1 VPLSP
6 SEAEEIA
13 SQAFEESSRDRKRL
27 DRIREYLD
35 ADQRL
40 VWLPLGAPRELQ
52 ALSQMAKVNVLPL
65 VVSSSVQQLFVDGYA
80 TESEGNAQIVWGV
93 WQRNRMDRRQL
104 GVHRAAASY
113 GVSYVTVMPGDNGV
127 PVLRAVSPRKMT
139 ALYGDDPDWPRF
151 ALEQR
156 DDGVWRLYDSTH
168 TYDLRRGK
176 RSVRSS
182 GGGGRRAVTFEMIP
196 GTEAPHEQDVTPVV
210 RYVSDEDLDNAVH
223 GDVEPLFP
231 LQDTINLL
239 SFHQLMGSHYT
250 AHGRRVIISR
260 MVGDIEKKLHK
271 ASPNSIMTINAAPE
285 DVRIDEM
292 SQADMSG
299 FLDSRESALRILATL
314 SQTPVS
320 ELTGVVANLA
330 AEALVEARESSARKN
345 KERRIVLGES
355 HEQALGQAGTLLGV
369 PLDPMARVRWQ
380 PAQDLRAIQ
389 MVDMLAVL
397 ADKLAIPAAALLDHL
412 PFSGADIEEMRA
424 VVSGG
429 GEETEA
435 AVESGPEGVGDEAR
449 QVPDVAVL
457 AG

>member
-1 VPLSP
+1 MLTPA
-6 SEAEEIA
+6 EAEEIA
-13 SQAFEESSRDRKRL
+13 SEAFEERNRDRRRL

-35 ADQRL
+35 AEQRL
-40 VWLPLGAPRELQ
+40 VWLPYGAPRELQ

-65 VVSSSVQQLFVDGYA
+65 VASSSVQQLFVDGY
-80 TESEGNAQIVWGV
+80 TTSSVETAQIAWTV

-104 GVHRAAASY
+104 GVHRAAISY
-113 GVSYVTVMPGDNGV
+113 GVAYVTVMPGDNGV

-156 DDGVWRLYDSTH
+156 DDGTWRLYDETH
-168 TYDLRRGK
+168 TYDLKRAE
-176 RSVRSS
+176 RSVRSV
-182 GGGGRRAVTFEMIP
+182 GGGKPRTVTFQMVP
-196 GTEAPHEQDVTPVV
+196 GTAAPHEQDVTPVV
-210 RYVSDEDLDNAVH
+210 RYVSDEDLDSAVR
-223 GDVEPLFP
+223 GDIEPLFP

-239 SFHQLMGSHYT
+239 SFHQLMGSHYS
-250 AHGRRVIISR
+250 AHGRRVIIGR
-260 MVGDIEKKLHK
+260 MISDIEQKLYK
-271 ASPNSIMTINAAPE
+271 ASPNSIMTINAAPDE
-285 DVRIDEM
+285 VRLDEM

-345 KERRIVLGES
+345 MERRIVLGES
-355 HEQALGQAGTLLGV
+355 HEQALGQAGALLGV
-369 PLDPMARVRWQ
+369 PVDPMARVRWQ

-397 ADKLAIPAAALLDHL
+397 ADKLQVPVGALLDHL
-412 PFSGADIEEMRA
+412 PFTGADIEEMRA
-424 VVSGG
+424 AVSGAPADTEPAVPEPG
-429 GEETEA
+429 GDPQEQDDQQA
-435 AVESGPEGVGDEAR
+435 AVEQPS
-449 QVPDVAVL
+449 
-457 AG
+457 